1 MRKSDVF
8 PSKYVKV
15 ADLNGGEVEATVSSV
30 EWEKVG
36 DEEKAVCY
44 FKGKAKPLVLN
55 KTNYESIEAIVG
67 DEETDR
73 WGGARVVLYPTT
85 IRFNGVMTPCIRI
98 KPIAVPAKTS
108 LEGVQ
113 TSLEGVQA
121 AF

>member
-1 MRKSDVF
+1 MKKSDLF
-8 PSKYVKV
+8 PSKYLKV

-36 DEEKAVCY
+36 DDEKGVCY
-44 FKGKAKPLVLN
+44 FKGKVKPLVLN
-55 KTNYESIEAIVG
+55 KTNYESIEALAG
-67 DEETDR
+67 DEETDN
-73 WGGARVVLYPTT
+73 WGGTRVVLYPTT

-98 KPIAVPAKTS
+98 KGQRAVVPA
-108 LEGVQ
+108 Q